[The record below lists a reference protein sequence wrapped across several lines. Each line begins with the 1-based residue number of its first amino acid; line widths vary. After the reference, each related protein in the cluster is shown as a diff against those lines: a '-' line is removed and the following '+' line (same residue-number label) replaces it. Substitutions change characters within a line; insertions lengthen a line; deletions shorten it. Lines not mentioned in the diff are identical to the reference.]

1 MMGLTRLAIALSAA
15 CILTFLVGFPSTAGA
30 SRPDVKVHHDLVV
43 TIFPE
48 QGRLS
53 ARDTV
58 TLKGEG
64 RREVTFVLHGGLQPS
79 SPTSGV
85 SIVRM
90 ASVGGEVPREV
101 FRLDLPP
108 GVTECVIE
116 YGGSIHHPLESY
128 ASEQARGFR
137 STPGII
143 SGEGVFLEGASF
155 WYPAFDSPL
164 LAFSLTVSL
173 PQGWYAV
180 SQGSLVFHEEKADAA
195 VTKWES
201 THPQDEIY
209 LVAARFVEYGGPPG
223 PVRAMVFLRG
233 PDDALAKKYLD
244 ATSRY
249 ITMYDGLLGPYPYSK
264 FALVENFWETGFGMP
279 SFTLLGPKVIRFPFI
294 IDSSYPHEIL
304 HNWWGNGVFP
314 TYDKGN
320 WSEGLTAYL
329 SDHLI
334 KEQQGGG
341 AGYRQATLQK
351 YADYVLRGRDFP
363 LTEFRSRHSAPSEAV
378 GYGKSLMFFHMLRME
393 LGDEAFVA
401 GLRQFYRTFKF
412 SFASFDD
419 LRESL
424 ESASGRSLA
433 REFAQWVTRTGAP
446 KLELSGVTVTGDGD
460 GYLLS
465 ARLSQTQAGEPY
477 LLRVPIAVTMNEQER
492 AYQTTVLMDGREA
505 EIKVSLSHRPLR
517 LDVDPEFDVFRRLS
531 RGEIPPA
538 VSQVLGAEKM
548 LILLPSSSP
557 ASMLKAYRELAE
569 SLVRSGQA
577 AVEVALDNAVQAL
590 PSDRAVVVLG
600 WENRFVSEITT
611 ALAAYG
617 VKVSAKTARI
627 EERDVP
633 LDNSSFVFTSRS
645 AHNPDL
651 AFMLIATDRSD
662 ALPGLGRKLPHYHKY
677 SYLVFEGPEPQNTA
691 KGRWP
696 VIDSP
701 MTAYLSDHDGTPV
714 KVEMA
719 RLAARAPLAKPP
731 LSFSGARMIETVR
744 VLSSLEMEGRGIG
757 SEGLDR
763 AADYI
768 AGRFRGSGLKPGGT
782 DGGYYQAWTCN
793 SGEPDRPVTLRNVI
807 GVIPGQRQESAAESV
822 VVGAHYDHL
831 GLGWPD
837 VREGNKG
844 KIHPGADDNASG
856 VAVLLE
862 LADAISKGPK
872 PDRTIVFVAFTGEEA
887 SRLGSIR
894 YVTGY
899 STYVARK
906 ALAVINLDTV
916 GRLGRN
922 KLLLLG
928 ANSADEWVHIFRGAG
943 FIAGVEVE
951 PVPQDLDASDQ
962 VSFLEAGVPAVQ
974 LTTGPHLDYHCPTD
988 TADKIDELGLVKV
1001 ASVAREAAMYLA
1013 GREGPLT
1020 LTIRPEGRVERS
1032 GGRKVS
1038 LGTVPDFAFPG
1049 PGVRV
1054 SGVVPD
1060 SPAAASGLKEGDV
1073 LTEANGAR
1081 LYRIKDLS
1089 EFLKTLKPGTR
1100 VVINFL
1106 RGGVEMTAETEV
1118 VAR

>member
-1 MMGLTRLAIALSAA
+1 MGLTRPAIALSAA
-15 CILTFLVGFPSTAGA
+15 CILTVLVGLSSTARA

-43 TIFPE
+43 TVSPE
-48 QGRLS
+48 ERRLS

-64 RREVTFVLHGGLQPS
+64 QREVTFVLHGGLQPS
-79 SPTSGV
+79 SPTPGV
-85 SIVRM
+85 SIARM
-90 ASVGGEVPREV
+90 ASIGGEVPREV
-101 FRLDLPP
+101 FRLDLSP

-116 YGGSIHHPLESY
+116 YGGTIHHPLESY

-143 SGEGVFLEGASF
+143 SGEGVFLDGASL

-164 LAFSLTVSL
+164 LTFSLTVSL
-173 PQGWYAV
+173 PRDWYAV
-180 SQGSLVFHEEKADAA
+180 SQGSLVFHEEKSDAA

-201 THPQDEIY
+201 ADPQDEIY
-209 LVAARFVEYGGPPG
+209 LVAARFVEYAGPPG
-223 PVRAMVFLRG
+223 RVRAMVFLRE

-249 ITMYDGLLGPYPYSK
+249 ITMYEALLGPYPYNK

-314 TYDKGN
+314 AYDKGN

-341 AGYRQATLQK
+341 SEYRQATLQK
-351 YADYVLRGRDFP
+351 YADYVIRGRDFP

-393 LGDEAFVA
+393 LGDDTFVA
-401 GLRQFYRTFKF
+401 GLQRFYRTFKF

-433 REFAQWVTRTGAP
+433 GEFSQWVTRTGAP
-446 KLELSGVTVTGDGD
+446 KLELGGVKVTRDGD

-465 ARLSQTQAGEPY
+465 ARLSQAQEGEPY
-477 LLRVPIAVTMNEQER
+477 LLRVPIAVTMKGQER
-492 AYQTTVLMDGREA
+492 AYQTTVPMDRREA
-505 EIKVSLSHRPLR
+505 EIKVPLPHRPLR
-517 LDVDPEFDVFRRLS
+517 LDVDPEFDVFRRLG

-538 VSQVLGAEKM
+538 ISQVLGAERM

-557 ASMLKAYRELAE
+557 ARMLKSYRELAE

-577 AVEVALDNAVQAL
+577 AVEVALDADVRAL

-600 WENRFVSEITT
+600 WENRFAGEIAT
-611 ALAAYG
+611 ALAVYG
-617 VKVSAKTARI
+617 VKVSAKTVQI
-627 EERDVP
+627 EGRDIPV
-633 LDNSSFVFTSRS
+633 DGSSFVFTSRS
-645 AHNPDL
+645 ARNPDL
-651 AFMLIATDRSD
+651 ALMLIATDRSD

-677 SYLVFEGPEPQNTA
+677 SYLIFDGPEPANTA

-701 MTAYLSDHDGTPV
+701 MTAYLADDDGIPV

-719 RLAARAPLAKPP
+719 RLATRAPLVKPP
-731 LSFSGARMIETVR
+731 LALSGARMVETVR
-744 VLSSLEMEGRGIG
+744 VLSSLDMEGRGIG
-757 SEGLDR
+757 SSGLDR
-763 AADYI
+763 AAEYI
-768 AGRFRGSGLKPGGT
+768 AGRFRESGLKPGGT
-782 DGGYYQAWTCN
+782 DGGYYQTWACN
-793 SGEPDRPVTLRNVI
+793 SGEPDRSVTLKNVI
-807 GVIPGQRQESAAESV
+807 GVIPGQEAAAESV

-887 SRLGSIR
+887 SRLGSTR
-894 YVTGY
+894 YVTDYTPY
-899 STYVARK
+899 SARK
-906 ALAVINLDTV
+906 ALGVINLDTV

-943 FIAGVEVE
+943 FVSGVEVE
-951 PVPQDLDASDQ
+951 PGSQDLDASDQ
-962 VSFLEAGVPAVQ
+962 VSFLEVGVPAVQ
-974 LTTGPHLDYHCPTD
+974 LTTGPHLDYHCPGD
-988 TADKIDELGLVKV
+988 TADKIDESGLVKV
-1001 ASVAREAAMYLA
+1001 ASVAREAVTYLA

-1020 LTIRPEGRVERS
+1020 PSIRREGTAERS
-1032 GGRKVS
+1032 AGRKVS

-1049 PGVRV
+1049 PGIRL

-1060 SPAAASGLKEGDV
+1060 SPAAASGLKQGDV
-1073 LTEANGAR
+1073 LTEANGVR
-1081 LYRIKDLS
+1081 LDRIKDLS
-1089 EFLKTLKPGTR
+1089 EFLKTLKAGTR
-1100 VVINFL
+1100 VVITFL
-1106 RGGVEMTAETEV
+1106 RDGVGMTAETEV